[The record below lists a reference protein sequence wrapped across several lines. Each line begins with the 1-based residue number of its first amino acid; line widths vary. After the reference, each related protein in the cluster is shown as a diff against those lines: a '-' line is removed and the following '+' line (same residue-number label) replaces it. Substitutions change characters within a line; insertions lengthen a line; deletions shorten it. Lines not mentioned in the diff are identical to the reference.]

1 MQSFQTFKDLSVT
14 FKKHPVTDDLIMVK
28 DKVAIAQSI
37 SNLLQTNQGERP
49 FQPDLGS
56 GLRDLL
62 FEPLDYGSCGIMNN
76 VIRKLLMTYEPRIKV
91 KTVDSAPDYDNNGYE
106 IEVEYYIVGRDDDL
120 IVAEVFLERTR

>member
-1 MQSFQTFKDLSVT
+1 
-14 FKKHPVTDDLIMVK
+14 
-28 DKVAIAQSI
+28 
-37 SNLLQTNQGERP
+37 
-49 FQPDLGS
+49 
-56 GLRDLL
+56 
-62 FEPLDYGSCGIMNN
+62 MNN